1 MNKSRHIVTPII
13 VLMIGVTLAGCASGP
28 AQLEDLLTVEPGAPT
43 QKESDQ
49 PTETTVSVPEV
60 EANNSLDSCWVILK
74 GVVYD
79 FTPVVQQ
86 HPFGVQLSQA
96 VCGRDSTQLLSEN
109 TDLDELL
116 QQISPLKVGTLIV
129 G

>member
-1 MNKSRHIVTPII
+1 
-13 VLMIGVTLAGCASGP
+13 MIGVTLAGCASGP
-28 AQLEDLLTVEPGAPT
+28 TQSEDLLTAEPEALT
-43 QKESDQ
+43 QKDSDQ

-86 HPFGVQLSQA
+86 HPFGAQLSQA